1 MARKAQPY
9 GGLPRRHVRRIITY
23 LDFLDDTKPCWDRL
37 PQRLRPLSP
46 SEIAATF
53 SGLGRLAYVSEQD
66 RVKAMVTLSG
76 NRADARQTLR
86 SDDAE
91 AIRALLR
98 NLASSDYVKTDP
110 NTWPPLTSK
119 GAIKILK
126 KRQRQGDNLPLS
138 IEEAIEL
145 LKPPP
150 FSREEEAEIRKQRQ
164 KQQQHMDAF
173 SAWVSLVCNDQ
184 RAAAADLAD
193 AGINDKYMIEAL
205 KAGLK
210 VLRKKRVGRLLDLKP
225 HQSFAA
231 IGITSTKRGAD
242 EQRSPE

>member
-1 MARKAQPY
+1 MAGKAQPY
-9 GGLPRRHVRRIITY
+9 GGLPRRHVRRITAY
-23 LDFLDDTKPCWDRL
+23 LDHLEDTKPCWDRL
-37 PQRLRPLSP
+37 PPRLRPLP
-46 SEIAATF
+46 QHMAAAVLR
-53 SGLGRLAYVSEQD
+53 LGRFAYVPEQD
-66 RVKAMVTLSG
+66 RAEAISTMLRN
-76 NRADARQTLR
+76 NRAALQTLWH

-98 NLASSDYVKTDP
+98 KLASSDYVKTDP

-119 GAIKILK
+119 AAIKILK
-126 KRQRQGDNLPLS
+126 EREADDNLPLS

-150 FSREEEAEIRKQRQ
+150 LPPLSSEEEAEIQ
-164 KQQQHMDAF
+164 KQQRHRA
-173 SAWVSLVCNDQ
+173 AGNVWTSLVFNDQ
-184 RAAAADLAD
+184 HTAAKELAD
-193 AGINDKYMIEAL
+193 AGIKDKYMIEAL

-210 VLRKKRVGRLLDLKP
+210 VLRKKRVGRLLDLNP